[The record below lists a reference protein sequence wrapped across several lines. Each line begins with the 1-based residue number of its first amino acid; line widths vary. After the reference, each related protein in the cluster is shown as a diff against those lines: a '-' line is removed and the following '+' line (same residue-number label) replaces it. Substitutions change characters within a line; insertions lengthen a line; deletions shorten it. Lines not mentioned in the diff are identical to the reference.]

1 MANPILNISNYLEST
16 ILKKII
22 IILQLQ
28 YSGKYLPFRRS
39 QAAVCV
45 ELLCVCIRLNRRS
58 LTLARY
64 ATGACESIF
73 SRCAVVFSFISRKL
87 KPWMA
92 QAITGPIFYLA
103 LWTDLPVVRII
114 LKLEDAQTPCAP
126 SIYSDKLFW
135 NWQVREDYHQPKHNA
150 IWCRLVNWLLDQ
162 GGANVCSRL
171 PARLHRFKEI
181 HQLYRTFA
189 EGLNRVLFFLL
200 RGRLLPS

>member
-28 YSGKYLPFRRS
+28 YSGKYLPLRRS

-58 LTLARY
+58 FTLARY

-150 IWCRLVNWLLDQ
+150 ILCRLVNWLLDQ

-181 HQLYRTFA
+181 SPIVSYVCWRI
-189 EGLNRVLFFLL
+189 ESGLIFLL